1 MTSNYSHI
9 DSIKTGIRI
18 RNLMNEKGV
27 SVRDVTCIL
36 SVSNQTVYKWLN
48 GQSLPTLENIY
59 QLSQILHV
67 SIDDM
72 IVSETA
78 ITYTV
83 PDMYVREEHFIY
95 QA

>member
-27 SVRDVTCIL
+27 SVRDVTGIL

-83 PDMYVREEHFIY
+83 PDMYVREKHFIY

>member
-27 SVRDVTCIL
+27 SVRDVTGIL